1 MIERGFGGVTVD
13 DIAAAA
19 GIGRRTFFRYF
30 PSKNDLMW
38 GEFDELLDAF
48 RRDLDQSPPGAPIVQ
63 AVHSAVRRFN
73 EVPESER
80 ERHRHRMRLLLEEP
94 ELVAHATVRYGEWR
108 AVIARYVARR
118 TGGSEESVV
127 PQAVSWAC
135 LGISLSAYRQWVR
148 EPDAELL
155 SAIDESFRGLHDV
168 FADAAW
174 GSAPDGA
181 E

>member
-1 MIERGFGGVTVD
+1 MIERGYGNVTVD

-38 GEFDELLDAF
+38 GAFDELLDAF
-48 RRDLDQSPPGAPIVQ
+48 RRDLAQAPPDAPIVQ
-63 AVHSAVRRFN
+63 AVHAAVRRFN
-73 EVPESER
+73 RVPVSER

-94 ELVAHATVRYGEWR
+94 ELIAHAAVRYAAWR
-108 AVIARYVARR
+108 GVIADYVARR
-118 TGGSEESVV
+118 TGSTEDSVV

-148 EPDAELL
+148 DPDTELL
-155 SAIDESFRGLHDV
+155 AAMDESFRGLREV

-174 GSAPDGA
+174 GAGDG